1 MGALTDEM
9 RRIVDQLRAAGI
21 RATDDPRQ
29 LNLPCVIVGPP
40 SISELDTGS
49 SGLAMITAYVV
60 GLPPGNLASWRA
72 IDDLAEQVGRVVDVE
87 LLQPVNYE
95 AESGKDPL
103 PALQLTWTRQL
114 TWPSEPE

>member
-9 RRIVDQLRAAGI
+9 RRVVDALKAAGI

-29 LNLPCVIVGPP
+29 LNLPCVIIGPP
-40 SISELDTGS
+40 SIPDLDTGY
-49 SGLAMITAYVV
+49 SGLATVTAYVV
-60 GLPPGNLASWRA
+60 GLPPGNLASWRV

-87 LLQPVNYE
+87 SLSPVQYQHE
-95 AESGKDPL
+95 AGKDPL

-114 TWPSEPE
+114 NWPSETP